1 MKSLILFCTKL
12 RLFLTELPP
21 LILLLLAIK
30 FNDKQESVIKLYPL
44 IILMGIVII
53 FIALYL
59 FKIMVITNE
68 QIKMIGLFSSREKVI
83 LAKDKTVSITVLK
96 GGRVRIDVLE
106 LSSNPPVYAWLKSE
120 GPREIRL
127 FSEKANG
134 GNGVA
139 KKVIKFFGIEE
150 KNATEALASDEYKFE
165 DEVFILTSRRNEDTQ
180 KEIRL
185 FFKETI

>member
-44 IILMGIVII
+44 IILMGLVII

-106 LSSNPPVYAWLKSE
+106 LSSNPPVYAWIKSE

-134 GNGVA
+134 GLKVA
-139 KKVIKFFGIEE
+139 KRIIKHFGVDA
-150 KNATEALASDEYKFE
+150 KATELMLKDDEYEFE
-165 DEVFILTSRRNEDTQ
+165 DNTFKLSVSKNEEGR

-185 FFKETI
+185 FFKETV